1 MLKRTK
7 GSKTAA
13 ISSKTATH
21 SAESEI
27 VELNDRIR
35 TLEIKIRNQA
45 LQIERLTDER
55 NMFQNK
61 ARAAIAKPTTPVKYE
76 HNEVGLN

>member
-1 MLKRTK
+1 
-7 GSKTAA
+7 
-13 ISSKTATH
+13 
-21 SAESEI
+21 